1 MGRPR
6 KFASEAEKQRT
17 YRLQRKIASTD
28 AEKLHYARLQKLHR
42 VVCRAALDGNERAQ
56 EILGRNASDTALKLI
71 LATQPEREEHPEHL
85 FPVDLFGFDMTYY
98 AFEEATST
106 LMMQQA
112 EIKDGVFRVVIG
124 TEKRVPRKAQSIADR
139 PKRQGKKRVGQGTGR
154 DRAAPKSRKKT
165 AL

>member
-17 YRLQRKIASTD
+17 YRLQRKIANTD
-28 AEKLHYARLQKLHR
+28 AEKLHYARLEKLHS
-42 VVCRAALDGNERAQ
+42 VVRRAALDGNERAQ

-71 LATQPEREEHPEHL
+71 LATQPEPEERLEHL

-98 AFEEATST
+98 AFEEATSS
-106 LMMQQA
+106 LMLQKA
-112 EIKDGVFRVVIG
+112 EQKHGVFQVVIG

-139 PKRQGKKRVGQGTGR
+139 PKRQVKSRAGQGT
-154 DRAAPKSRKKT
+154 DRNRAGPKSRKT
-165 AL
+165 A